1 MWLLPV
7 PGGPRKRASA
17 CWVTQRAVASSKT
30 RARFIF
36 LLKSK
41 SKVSSRLAASRK
53 ARLLQVPFEEPILP
67 ADELVLDEA
76 REEIDGGQ
84 LLGLRLEQADLQP
97 GRDARAAELAQGALQ
112 FDDVHEVTSWI
123 FRAMTSR

>member
-1 MWLLPV
+1 MALAGAGWAEEEGIGVL
-7 PGGPRKRASA
+7 GGPAGGGQL
-17 CWVTQRAVASSKT
+17 VDEGAVH
-30 RARFIF
+30 
-36 LLKSK
+36 LLVEVEVKGIEPLGG
-41 SKVSSRLAASRK
+41 VAE
-53 ARLLQVPFEEPILP
+53 ARLLQAPFEEPILP